1 MQKYRTRALAIAGFV
16 GVAGSALAG
25 PVTPPATPVA
35 TPAATPAATAP
46 SAILLSSVES
56 VNGFVAGSG
65 IAPVRAEFPNGQ
77 HPTRVMVRFDPL
89 VDRDAGAEAD
99 TLSRSGVRRTI
110 ERIDLVP
117 GLLIVEADEGNV
129 DAVVAKL
136 QQQPGVLYAT
146 PDREMHAEAQSMPY
160 GISMI
165 GADQVWPSW
174 GNGNGVKVCVLDT
187 GVDTAHPDLP
197 VALTS
202 SFVPGETVED
212 YNRHGTHCS
221 GTILALDNTEGVV
234 GVAPTAQL
242 LIGKA
247 LANSGSGSWSY
258 LISGINWA
266 VANGARVISMSL
278 SGSGADPSL
287 QAACDAAL
295 ANGVLLVAAAGNQA
309 SGVTRYPAGF
319 SSVMAISA
327 VDSGS
332 NFASFSNFGS
342 HVSVAA
348 PGVSVDS
355 SVPVVSWS
363 ARWLATEHAVNPI
376 TGTVIRAI
384 TAPAIYCGFGEN
396 AAAFPPSV
404 SGKIAHIR
412 RGSPDANSVSFN
424 TKANN
429 ALAAGAIGVIL
440 SNNVAGALNGTLNV
454 ANTFAIPVVGALQS
468 DGDNLLANNGATVDL
483 YQFNTGHGYASFNG
497 TSMSTP
503 HVAGAAGLLL
513 GCFVPGGGK
522 PAVPPATTRW
532 VLEQTATDKGTS
544 GKDDNFG
551 WGIINVRKA
560 AEYLHG
566 RVRCPGDLVYDNV
579 VDDTD
584 FVAFVN
590 AYDTFISPGGPYT
603 GGDFDGNAQADDAD
617 FVIFASSYDS
627 LLCP

>member
-1 MQKYRTRALAIAGFV
+1 MKNNRTTARIAALA
-16 GVAGSALAG
+16 GVAAAASCALAG
-25 PVTPPATPVA
+25 PS
-35 TPAATPAATAP
+35 TAP

-65 IAPVRAEFPNGQ
+65 IAPVRPEFPNGQ
-77 HPTRVMVRFDPL
+77 HPTRVLVRFDPF
-89 VDRDAGAEAD
+89 VDRDAAAEAD

-117 GLLIVEADEGNV
+117 GLLIVEADEGSV

-136 QQQPGVLYAT
+136 MQQPGVLYAT

-160 GISMI
+160 GIAMI

-197 VALTS
+197 VALTN

-221 GTILALDNTEGVV
+221 GTILALDNTDGVV

-309 SGVTRYPAGF
+309 SGTTRYPAGF

-342 HVSVAA
+342 HISVAA
-348 PGVSVDS
+348 PGVSVQS
-355 SVPVVSWS
+355 SVPVVAWN
-363 ARWLATEHAVNPI
+363 ANWLSVNHPVNTI
-376 TGTVIRAI
+376 TGGVIRAV
-384 TAPAIYCGFGEN
+384 TAPAVYCGFGEN

-404 SGKIAHIR
+404 SGKIAHVR
-412 RGSPDANSVSFN
+412 RGSPDANSVSFFV
-424 TKANN
+424 KANN
-429 ALAAGAIGVIL
+429 ALTAGAIGVII
-440 SNNVAGALNGTLNV
+440 SNNVAGGLQGTLNV
-454 ANTFAIPVVGALQS
+454 STTFAIPVVGASQA
-468 DGDNLLANNGATVDL
+468 DGDDLLANNNTTVNI
-483 YQFNTGHGYASFNG
+483 YQYNNGHSYANFDG
-497 TSMSTP
+497 TSMATP

-513 GCFVPGGGK
+513 GSFVPANPL

-532 VLEQTATDKGTS
+532 VLEQTSTDEGAP
-544 GKDDNFG
+544 GKDTNFG

-566 RVRCPGDLVYDNV
+566 RIRCPGDLFFDSI
-579 VDDTD
+579 VDDAD
-584 FVAFVN
+584 FVAFVGY
-590 AYDTFISPGGPYT
+590 YDALIAPGGPYT
-603 GGDFDGNAQADDAD
+603 GGDFDGNGQTDDGD
-617 FVIFASSYDS
+617 FVRFVSSYDS
-627 LLCP
+627 LICP

>member
-1 MQKYRTRALAIAGFV
+1 MAVGTLCAAAGLAFA
-16 GVAGSALAG
+16 A
-25 PVTPPATPVA
+25 PASQ
-35 TPAATPAATAP
+35 P
-46 SAILLSSVES
+46 SAILLSSIES
-56 VNGFVAGSG
+56 VNGFAAGTG
-65 IAPVRAEFPNGQ
+65 FAPLPDEFPNGQ
-77 HPTRVMVRFDPL
+77 HPTRLMVRFNPFL
-89 VDRDAGAEAD
+89 DRDAAAEAD
-99 TLSRSGVRRTI
+99 VLVSSGVRRTI

-117 GLLIVEADEGNV
+117 GLLIVEADEGRV
-129 DAVVAKL
+129 DEVVAKL
-136 QQQPGVLYAT
+136 QNQPGVIYAT

-160 GISMI
+160 GINMI
-165 GADQVWPSW
+165 GADQVWPNW
-174 GNGNGVKVCVLDT
+174 GKGNGVKVCVLDT
-187 GVDTAHPDLP
+187 GVDTTHPDLP
-197 VALTS
+197 VALTN

-258 LISGINWA
+258 LVSGINWA

-278 SGSGADPSL
+278 SGSGTDPSL

-309 SGVTRYPAGF
+309 SGVTRYPAGY

-327 VDSGS
+327 VDSAS

-348 PGVSVDS
+348 PGVSVQS

-363 ARWLATEHAVNPI
+363 ANWLSTGHAVNPI
-376 TGTVIRAI
+376 TGTVIRAV
-384 TAPAIYCGFGEN
+384 TAPVVFCGFGES

-412 RGSPDANSVSFN
+412 RGSPNASTVTLF
-424 TKANN
+424 TKADN
-429 ALAAGAIGVIL
+429 ASDAGAIGVII
-440 SNNVAGALNGTLNV
+440 SNNVPGGLTGTLNV
-454 ANTFAIPVVGALQS
+454 SSTFPIPVVGASQA
-468 DGDNLLANNGATVDL
+468 DGDNLAANDGTTVNL
-483 YQFNTGHGYASFNG
+483 YQFNNGHSYANFDG

-513 GCFVPGGGK
+513 GCFIPGGGD

-532 VLEQTATDKGTS
+532 VLERTATDAGTP
-544 GKDDNFG
+544 GKDNNFG

-566 RVRCPGDLVYDNV
+566 RIRCPGDLVYDNM
-579 VDDTD
+579 VDDAD
-584 FVAFVN
+584 FVVFVG
-590 AYDTFISPGGPYT
+590 AYDDLIAPGGPYT
-603 GGDFDGNAQADDAD
+603 GGDFDGNGQTDDSD
-617 FVIFASSYDS
+617 FVIFVASYND

>member
-1 MQKYRTRALAIAGFV
+1 MQNNRAPASLLAAAGLCAAASLAF
-16 GVAGSALAG
+16 AG
-25 PVTPPATPVA
+25 PSTQ
-35 TPAATPAATAP
+35 P
-46 SAILLSSVES
+46 SAVLLSSVES

-65 IAPVRAEFPNGQ
+65 IAPVAAAFPNGQ
-77 HPTRVMVRFDPL
+77 HPTRVLVRFDPF
-89 VDRDAGAEAD
+89 VDRDAEAEASM
-99 TLSRSGVRRTI
+99 LSSSGVRRTI

-136 QQQPGVLYAT
+136 MRQPGVLYAT

-165 GADQVWPSW
+165 GADQVWPNW
-174 GNGNGVKVCVLDT
+174 GSGTGVKVCVLDT
-187 GVDTAHPDLP
+187 GVDTGHPDLP
-197 VALTS
+197 VALTN

-221 GTILALDNTEGVV
+221 GTILALDNTDGVV

-287 QAACDAAL
+287 EAACDAAL

-309 SGVTRYPAGF
+309 SGTTRYPAGF

-327 VDSGS
+327 VDSTS
-332 NFASFSNFGS
+332 TFASFSNFGS

-348 PGVSVDS
+348 PGVGVDS

-363 ARWLATEHAVNPI
+363 ANWLSSDHAVNPL
-376 TGTVIRAI
+376 TGSVIRAV

-396 AAAFPPSV
+396 AAAFPPEV
-404 SGKIAHIR
+404 NGKIAHIR
-412 RGSPDANSVSFN
+412 RGSPDANSVSYN
-424 TKANN
+424 AKANN
-429 ALAAGAIGVIL
+429 ALTAGAIGVII
-440 SNNVAGALNGTLNV
+440 SNNTGGALTGTLNV
-454 ANTFAIPVVGALQS
+454 NNTFAIPVVGALQS
-468 DGDNLLANNGATVDL
+468 DGDNLLANNGATVNL
-483 YQFNTGHGYASFNG
+483 YQFNSGHSYASFNG

-503 HVAGAAGLLL
+503 HVAGAAGLLFAS
-513 GCFVPGGGK
+513 FVPAGGH
-522 PAVPPATTRW
+522 PALPPTTARW
-532 VLEQTATDKGTS
+532 VLEQTATDEGTP
-544 GKDDNFG
+544 GKDNNFG

-566 RVRCPGDLVYDNV
+566 RIRCPGDLAYDNL

-584 FVAFVN
+584 FVVFVG
-590 AYDTFISPGGPYT
+590 AYDELLAPGGPYT
-603 GGDFDGNAQADDAD
+603 GGDFDGNGQTDDDD
-617 FVIFASSYDS
+617 FVTFVASYND